1 MKKFIALAVAVV
13 MALSLVA
20 CGGAAST
27 SASTAASD
35 STAASAD
42 VSDKTIKVG
51 MVTDVGGVN
60 DRSFNQGAW
69 EGLQALHEEFPNI
82 EVSYLES
89 KTDADYSAN
98 LETFIDEEYD
108 LILSIGF
115 MLADATRE
123 AAEANPE
130 QLFAIVDDTSMADL
144 PNVASLTF
152 AQDEAAYLVGL
163 VAGMTTESNKVGYVQ
178 GMVSESMN
186 MFGCGFVAGVK
197 AANPDAEVLQFNA
210 NSFGDASLGS
220 TAATD
225 MVTKGADVIFHAA
238 GGTGNGVIEAC
249 KTNGVK
255 AIGVDQDQA
264 VVLND
269 SETIITSAMKR
280 VDVSVQDIAKAV
292 AEDKFEAGVH
302 MYSLENAGVDLAPT
316 RNQLSEE
323 VLQAVED
330 AKAAILAGE
339 IEVPENSDMMKELL
353 GEDFFTL
360 DD

>member
-1 MKKFIALAVAVV
+1 MKKFIALAVALV

-27 SASTAASD
+27 PASSSAAAESE
-35 STAASAD
+35 SAPAA
-42 VSDKTIKVG
+42 DKTIKVG

-69 EGLQALHEEFPNI
+69 EGLQALHEEYPNI

-123 AAEANPE
+123 AAEANPD
-130 QLFAIVDDTSMADL
+130 QLFAIVDDASMADL

-152 AQDEAAYLVGL
+152 AQDEASYLVGL

-210 NSFGDASLGS
+210 NAFGDASLGS

-225 MVTKGADVIFHAA
+225 MITKGADVIFHAA

-249 KTNGVK
+249 KTNGIK

-264 VVLND
+264 VVLD
-269 SETIITSAMKR
+269 DPETIITSAMKR
-280 VDVSVQDIAKAV
+280 VDVAAQDISKAV
-292 AEDKFEAGVH
+292 AAGKFEAGVH
-302 MYSLENAGVDLAPT
+302 MYSLENGGVDLAPT
-316 RNQLSEE
+316 RDQLSEE
-323 VLQAVED
+323 VLKAVED
-330 AKAAILAGE
+330 AKADILSGK
-339 IEVPENSDMMKELL
+339 IEVPENSEMMKELL